1 MKRLLTTVLCTS
13 LVLCCLFGCGKTDSD
28 EALNVLAIGSYGK
41 DILTYVEPL
50 AKCDG
55 YTVNATYLDLPGST
69 LRDLA
74 SAFAAGSKEFTYYEA
89 DDTSFT
95 AQEGVGADEIM
106 SHDWDVVILQQAIL
120 FSGFPGTYNSDL
132 SYLTDYIHD
141 KTNAKLY
148 WNMTWAA
155 EDSLSDEALWK
166 YYKYY
171 DTDCTAMHNA
181 IVDCVN
187 TSIVENDDFDG
198 WIPTGAAIWQVREQL
213 GDMTVNGHN
222 LSDGAAQLTAA
233 LTTIKTLLPDYDLSK
248 ATHEKLRND
257 DLAAIVAAVDTVCQA
272 DFTVQK
278 TDVAAQAISENAD
291 VTLAQVA
298 APMRLHFPD
307 LEVLENGT
315 VIVGAYESICHKPT
329 AGTGNFQE
337 GAGRLLLWSGSDN
350 GATWDYDNPLLIVDQ
365 EQIEAWGLVEIT
377 NRYEQLKNGNTNY
390 VVMADPRDP
399 NLSSVRADMDGDGE
413 AEEVLLF
420 TFWIKFYTET
430 KTTNKCYLSHS
441 VDGGKSWSAPQ
452 ELKQSIGNNIIKRG
466 DIASFSDGQ
475 ILIPYYWGKRVGSLL
490 MEYDVQDGAWFLL
503 RDSEVVNFAP
513 DEGENFNEVSFVAPD
528 PDSDTVY
535 AYCRENGIVLR
546 SDDRGGSWELLANEG
561 GLIHQ
566 PGFTILDKD
575 RVYVTW
581 ALTARPRPTLGK
593 VFQVDKGWD
602 ATKSQLLYFSP
613 DKSAHDMGDP
623 SCALLAD
630 GRVLV
635 ICYDTTYRSIVGV
648 YVDPT
653 K

>member
-1 MKRLLTTVLCTS
+1 MKRILTIVLCTL
-13 LVLCCLFGCGKTDSD
+13 LVLCCLFGCGKTDPD

-50 AKCDG
+50 AKSGG
-55 YTVNATYLDLPGST
+55 YQVNAAYLDLPGST

-74 SAFAAGSKEFTYYEA
+74 SAFAVGSKEFTYYEA

-106 SHDWDVVILQQAIL
+106 SRDWDVVILQQAVL

-155 EDSLSDEALWK
+155 EDSLTDEALWK

-198 WIPTGAAIWQVREQL
+198 WIPTGAAIRQVREQL

-272 DFTVQK
+272 EFTVQK

-298 APMRLHFPD
+298 APSRPHFPD
-307 LEVLENGT
+307 LTVLDDGT
-315 VIVGAYESICHKPT
+315 IIVAAYENICHAPT
-329 AGTGNFQE
+329 SGAGNMQE
-337 GAGRLLLWSGSDN
+337 GVGRLILWTSSDN
-350 GATWDYDNPLLIVDQ
+350 GATWNYDDPLLVVDEAQLNAWGIVDT
-365 EQIEAWGLVEIT
+365 E
-377 NRYEQLKNGNTNY
+377 NRYKAIQNGNNDY

-399 NLSSVRADMDGDGE
+399 NLAVSHTDMDGDGK
-413 AEEVLLF
+413 AEETLLL
-420 TFWIKFYTET
+420 TFWTRCYTET
-430 KTTNKCYLSHS
+430 GTLLNGYLVHS

-452 ELKQSIGNNIIKRG
+452 ELKQSTGNNILKRG

-475 ILIPYYWGKRVGSLL
+475 ILIPYYWSKRAGSLL
-490 MEYDVQDGAWFLL
+490 MEYDTMQAQWVLL
-503 RDSEVVNFAP
+503 HDSEIVNFEP
-513 DEGENFNEVSFVAPD
+513 QESKNFNEVSLVAPD

-535 AYCRENGIVLR
+535 AYCRENGTVLC
-546 SDDRGGSWELLANEG
+546 SLDRGATWKYIANEG

-575 RVYVTW
+575 RVFVTW
-581 ALTARPRPTLGK
+581 ALTARPRPTFGK

-635 ICYDTTYRSIVGV
+635 ICYDTAYRSIVGN
-648 YVDPT
+648 YVDPN